1 MEENL
6 NEITPTIVY
15 ENRLVALIDVMGFQ
29 ELLRKSEESLEILQ
43 KFYDDANEFLV
54 AKGRLYEQTAIKDDF
69 KKMFVSDSII
79 LSVKLKSEEELDEN
93 LQIASR
99 FFSAISLLQFLLAV
113 KTKVWTRGAISVGEL
128 FMDEKKNILVGPAFV
143 SAYSLEK
150 KADYP
155 RVIIDP
161 RVCKEFGLVPAV
173 FIERINSM
181 GFSAHLI
188 GPNPMPRIGSYMV
201 NDAIQLDW
209 FRQAFDRVENTTR
222 FFDDLKVRISA
233 NQELLEKSHK
243 LLKYLRES
251 LASFKMAK
259 RDANFEQKI
268 SSIENSIKDFG
279 Y

>member
-1 MEENL
+1 M
-6 NEITPTIVY
+6 NEITPTIIY

-29 ELLRKSEESLEILQ
+29 ELLRKSEDSLEILQ
-43 KFYDDANEFLV
+43 NFYDDSNEFLV
-54 AKGRLYEQTAIKDDF
+54 AKGRLYEQTAATDDF

-79 LSVKLKSEEELDEN
+79 LSVKLKDNGELNEK

-99 FFSAISLLQFLLAV
+99 FFAAISLLQFLLAV
-113 KTKVWTRGAISVGEL
+113 KTKVWTRGAISVGDL

-161 RVCKEFGLVPAV
+161 KVCKEFGLVPSS
-173 FIERINSM
+173 FIEEINSM

-188 GPNPMPRIGSYMV
+188 GPNPMPRIGSHMV

-209 FRQAFDRVENTTR
+209 FRQAFDRVESTSN
-222 FFDDLKVRISA
+222 FFDDLKARIST

-251 LASFKMAK
+251 LASFKMSN
-259 RDANFEQKI
+259 RDTNLDGRI